1 LVRVMPAPYQGR
13 RDPQPVSQG
22 WEVAVVAVASVVV
35 VVALAAVAGLGLASA
50 LSGGGWVWPHG
61 NDAIGHVV
69 GGLLTGHPGRGLDVR
84 QSRLAASPTAVYLGI
99 AACEIVAIGLSVV
112 GGVVIARY
120 RRPMDARSGMA
131 SRGEA
136 TQVLGLSGL
145 RSARTIIRPDRYP
158 SRHERAQ

>member
-1 LVRVMPAPYQGR
+1 LARVVTAPYQRR
-13 RDPQPVSQG
+13 RDPQPISQG
-22 WEVAVVAVASVVV
+22 WEVAVVAITSVLV

-50 LSGGGWVWPHG
+50 LAGGGWVWPHG

-69 GGLLTGHPGRGLDVR
+69 GGILTGHPGRGLDVR
-84 QSRLAASPTAVYLGI
+84 QSRLAASPTFAYIGI
-99 AACEIVAIGLSVV
+99 AACEIAAIGMSVV
-112 GGVVIARY
+112 VGVVIARY

-136 TQVLGLSGL
+136 TQVLGLSRL